1 MTEEIAG
8 VRRVAV
14 IGAGT
19 IGASWAAGFLAR
31 GLDVTASDPAPEG
44 EAFVRHYVANA
55 WPALSRLG
63 LAADASPDRLA
74 FVRDPL
80 AAVAGADFVQES
92 GPEREDAKVELFR
105 QLDSVLAEDIVIASS
120 SSGLLI
126 SNLQRSCRHPGR
138 CVIGHPFNPPHL
150 IPLVEVVGGAQTTP
164 DAIARAI
171 AFYAGIGKK
180 PIHIRKEV
188 AGHLANR
195 LQAAL
200 WREAVHLV
208 AAGVADVADVDAAI
222 AYGPGLRWAI
232 MGPNLTF
239 HLAGGVG
246 GIEHFMHHLAVPL
259 QSWWQDLGNP
269 ELTPALQRRI
279 VEGVAA
285 EADGRSIA
293 ELAAERDRILLK
305 VLEAVRDKDMGKG

>member
-1 MTEEIAG
+1 MTEAIAG

-19 IGASWAAGFLAR
+19 IGASWAAAFLAR
-31 GLDVTASDPAPEG
+31 GLDVAASDPAPEG
-44 EAFVRHYVANA
+44 EAFLRRYVAEA
-55 WPALSRLG
+55 WPALSQLG
-63 LAADASPDRLA
+63 LAAGASPDRLV
-74 FVRDPL
+74 FIRDPL
-80 AAVAGADFVQES
+80 AAA
-92 GPEREDAKVELFR
+92 
-105 QLDSVLAEDIVIASS
+105 S

-126 SNLQRSCRHPGR
+126 SNLQKACRHPGR

-164 DAIARAI
+164 EAIARAM

-208 AAGVADVADVDAAI
+208 AEGVADVADIDAAI

-246 GIEHFMHHLAVPL
+246 GIEHFMEHLAVPL
-259 QSWWQDLGNP
+259 QGWLQDLGNAQ
-269 ELTPALQRRI
+269 LTPALQRRI
-279 VEGVAA
+279 VDGVAD
-285 EADGRSIA
+285 EVQGRSIA
-293 ELAAERDRILLK
+293 ELGAERDRILLK

>member
-1 MTEEIAG
+1 
-8 VRRVAV
+8 V

-19 IGASWAAGFLAR
+19 IGASWAAVFLAR
-31 GLDVTASDPAPEG
+31 GLDVTASDPAPDG
-44 EAFVRHYVANA
+44 EAFLRRYVVDA
-55 WPALSRLG
+55 WPVLDRLG
-63 LAADASPDRLA
+63 LAAGASPDRLT
-74 FVRDPL
+74 FHRDPL
-80 AAVAGADFVQES
+80 EAVDGADFVQES
-92 GPEREDAKVELFR
+92 GPEREDAKLALFSR
-105 QLDSVLAEDIVIASS
+105 LDAVLGADIVLASS

-126 SNLQRSCRHPGR
+126 SRLQTACRHPGR

-150 IPLVEVVGGAQTTP
+150 IPLVEVVGGAATTP
-164 DAIARAI
+164 AAIARAMD
-171 AFYAGIGKK
+171 FYAGIGKK

-208 AAGVADVADVDAAI
+208 AEGVADVADVDAAI

-269 ELTPALQRRI
+269 ELTADLQRRI

-293 ELAAERDRILLK
+293 ELAAERDRLLLK